1 MRFSKITNLVFI
13 LCLAACLRGG
23 VETFAQP
30 SNDLFTS
37 LAGVSNATLK
47 EDKGGTIKFS
57 PSISRKKSDLK
68 YADQRYKAVET
79 ILESKDALKRV
90 DAKNADGQTPL
101 HLALYT
107 GDGPAFVDALLEAGA
122 DPDAPLFDKPPLWHA
137 LTIDDENSTFVAL
150 TLLDYGADPN
160 ATTPDGESV
169 LHSAAA
175 HNNFWVVQRLLEYGA
190 DPNAKWNGKKASDLA
205 TDATVKD
212 LFKNWGKK
220 PYPYS
225 PYNKDMPALCRA
237 AARDNYWACKRLL
250 DAGADKNA
258 KYQGKTAA
266 ELTTSA
272 RVRELL
278 GAKGKGPVEISPMRS
293 GHVFLG
299 EYDDSNRHNSGGHSY
314 GAFLYMRKCNMK
326 PKTHAMYEN
335 GVQVCSV
342 ERHTARR
349 TADDPAN
356 PSHTFFP
363 PNWTKGD
370 VLEALGTLAR
380 ENADQDKIEE
390 NYKGVRIVVILRDSL
405 KGSGRDVITGYPIF
419 SRQPSADGK
428 LERIDRAR
436 QNARVDR

>member
-1 MRFSKITNLVFI
+1 MRFNKITNLIFI
-13 LCLAACLRGG
+13 VCVATFFQSG
-23 VETFAQP
+23 VQTFAQP
-30 SNDLFTS
+30 SYDLFTS

-47 EDKGGTIKFS
+47 ENKDGTIRFS
-57 PSISRKKSDLK
+57 PSISKKKSDLK
-68 YADQRYKAVET
+68 YADQRYKAVEEN
-79 ILESKDALKRV
+79 LESKDAFKRV

-101 HLALYT
+101 HFALYT
-107 GDGPAFVDALLEAGA
+107 ADGPAFVDALLEAGA
-122 DPDAPLFDKPPLWHA
+122 DPNAPLFGKSPLWHA
-137 LTIDDENSTFVAL
+137 LTIDDENSTFIAL

-160 ATTPDGESV
+160 AAADGETV
-169 LHSAAA
+169 LHCAASR
-175 HNNFWVVQRLLEYGA
+175 NNFWVVQRLLESGA
-190 DPNAKWNGKKASDLA
+190 DPNVKWNGKKASDLA

-225 PYNKDMPALCRA
+225 PYNKDEPALCRA
-237 AARDNYWACKRLL
+237 AARGNYWACKRLL

-278 GAKGKGPVEISPMRS
+278 GAKGKGSVETSPLRVE
-293 GHVFLG
+293 HVFLG
-299 EYDDSNRHNSGGHSY
+299 EYDGSNRHNSGGHSY
-314 GAFLYMRKCNMK
+314 AAFLYMRKCNMK

-349 TADDPAN
+349 TADDPVN

-370 VLEALGTLAR
+370 VLEALGTLAL

-405 KGSGRDVITGYPIF
+405 RGSGRDVITGYPIF
-419 SRQPSADGK
+419 SRQPNAAGK

-436 QNARVDR
+436 QNAGVDR